1 MYVCLRVRATRFRKP
16 REHCANSRLVKKERE
31 KAEKQKKFEEKQ
43 AKQKAAAPA
52 AAKTKEKKEK
62 PKDEVSV
69 ADYVEET
76 PKGQKKS
83 ESRPRVR
90 RDCG

>member
-1 MYVCLRVRATRFRKP
+1 VYGHLRVRATRFQELS
-16 REHCANSRLVKKERE
+16 EHCTNVHLVKKERE

-52 AAKTKEKKEK
+52 SAKAKEKKEK

-83 ESRPRVR
+83 ESRRLLR
-90 RDCG
+90 RDLG

>member
-1 MYVCLRVRATRFRKP
+1 VYGYLRVRATRFQKSP
-16 REHCANSRLVKKERE
+16 EHFTNSLLVKKERE

-52 AAKTKEKKEK
+52 SAKAKEKKEK

-83 ESRPRVR
+83 ESRQLMR
-90 RDCG
+90 